1 MRSNLP
7 IPFNW
12 GRAAPPLAHMSHRAG
27 LLFVLV
33 LLVVD
38 VYADNS
44 IVIGRGI
51 EVDGVIESTG
61 DWVSGYVWLVDVRRT
76 VSGPIVKGK
85 VRIIAASHAQPK
97 DSYLKTVQ
105 LFVLAPIIGGG
116 AEDGEPKFSL
126 VASSPLYGNSKYCIP
141 FHPSEIAISLNDT
154 EVDRNKYDDYCFSKK
169 SLLDAAKRAEL
180 N

>member
-1 MRSNLP
+1 
-7 IPFNW
+7 
-12 GRAAPPLAHMSHRAG
+12 MSHRAG

-33 LLVVD
+33 LLAAD

-51 EVDGVIESTG
+51 KVDGVGEASG
-61 DWVSGYVWLVDVRRT
+61 SWVSGYVWLVDARQT

-85 VRIIAASHAQPK
+85 IRIIAASHAQPK

-105 LFVLAPIIGGG
+105 LFVLAPIIGDG
-116 AEDGEPKFSL
+116 ATHDAPKFSL
-126 VASSPLYGNSKYCIP
+126 VTSSPLYGNGKYCIP
-141 FHPSEIAISLNDT
+141 FNPSEIAISLNDT
-154 EVDRNKYDDYCFSKK
+154 EVDRNEYDAYCFTKK
-169 SLLDAAKRAEL
+169 SLLDSAKRARL